1 MYFPKS
7 QITTN
12 LYTNGGEY
20 VYNNTNEE
28 YTGYYFQ
35 TSDGRYF
42 TGRNPNDPP
51 NQEIQIQE
59 DSKLTDAEEGE
70 IGSYNLSTS
79 LYLVPEVYATA
90 KSLNPNSTPP
100 LPPTQVINLPTK
112 ENYKWG
118 EFQRYFSS
126 KNNEVRYT
134 EIDEN
139 QYTKFIDKD
148 PNVDYALY
156 KVFQFPWLI
165 SGNRN
170 EVINVKVIFKNM
182 IQQQTKVKV
191 RDNSGAKLVKC
202 IKVLGGFKKK
212 KAFTG
217 DLIIVSIIKLRNK
230 FKITSKVKK
239 GELYKAVII
248 RTNKKN
254 KKNKKKDGS
263 YSYFFENSICLLN
276 NQEKPIASR
285 IIGPIPKQFKKTR
298 LKLINIASGSFS

>member
-1 MYFPKS
+1 
-7 QITTN
+7 
-12 LYTNGGEY
+12 
-20 VYNNTNEE
+20 
-28 YTGYYFQ
+28 
-35 TSDGRYF
+35 
-42 TGRNPNDPP
+42 
-51 NQEIQIQE
+51 
-59 DSKLTDAEEGE
+59 
-70 IGSYNLSTS
+70 
-79 LYLVPEVYATA
+79 
-90 KSLNPNSTPP
+90 
-100 LPPTQVINLPTK
+100 
-112 ENYKWG
+112 
-118 EFQRYFSS
+118 
-126 KNNEVRYT
+126 
-134 EIDEN
+134 
-139 QYTKFIDKD
+139 
-148 PNVDYALY
+148 
-156 KVFQFPWLI
+156 
-165 SGNRN
+165 
-170 EVINVKVIFKNM
+170 M

-239 GELYKAVII
+239 GELYKAIII

>member
-20 VYNNTNEE
+20 VYVSTNEE

-35 TSDGRYF
+35 TSEGRYF

-51 NQEIQIQE
+51 NKEIQIQE
-59 DSKLTDAEEGE
+59 TSKLRDAEEGE

-90 KSLNPNSTPP
+90 KSLNPNSSPP

-170 EVINVKVIFKNM
+170 EVINVNKKTIERTTLNLKLSGFKSYFKNRYD
-182 IQQQTKVKV
+182 QYYKYTKGSNLKTDGTEFLNKSTGKRYIGLYHIHPEKGPMV
-191 RDNSGAKLVKC
+191 GAEHTLQ
-202 IKVLGGFKKK
+202 IH
-212 KAFTG
+212 
-217 DLIIVSIIKLRNK
+217 DYLI
-230 FKITSKVKK
+230 
-239 GELYKAVII
+239 
-248 RTNKKN
+248 
-254 KKNKKKDGS
+254 
-263 YSYFFENSICLLN
+263 
-276 NQEKPIASR
+276 PI
-285 IIGPIPKQFKKTR
+285 
-298 LKLINIASGSFS
+298 SGSNMDSMVNKIETQNMNEPKMKTYNSSSNTFGGY

>member
-1 MYFPKS
+1 
-7 QITTN
+7 
-12 LYTNGGEY
+12 
-20 VYNNTNEE
+20 
-28 YTGYYFQ
+28 
-35 TSDGRYF
+35 
-42 TGRNPNDPP
+42 
-51 NQEIQIQE
+51 
-59 DSKLTDAEEGE
+59 
-70 IGSYNLSTS
+70 
-79 LYLVPEVYATA
+79 
-90 KSLNPNSTPP
+90 
-100 LPPTQVINLPTK
+100 
-112 ENYKWG
+112 
-118 EFQRYFSS
+118 
-126 KNNEVRYT
+126 
-134 EIDEN
+134 
-139 QYTKFIDKD
+139 
-148 PNVDYALY
+148 
-156 KVFQFPWLI
+156 
-165 SGNRN
+165 
-170 EVINVKVIFKNM
+170 M

-230 FKITSKVKK
+230 FKIASKVKK

>member
-1 MYFPKS
+1 
-7 QITTN
+7 
-12 LYTNGGEY
+12 
-20 VYNNTNEE
+20 
-28 YTGYYFQ
+28 
-35 TSDGRYF
+35 
-42 TGRNPNDPP
+42 
-51 NQEIQIQE
+51 
-59 DSKLTDAEEGE
+59 
-70 IGSYNLSTS
+70 
-79 LYLVPEVYATA
+79 
-90 KSLNPNSTPP
+90 
-100 LPPTQVINLPTK
+100 
-112 ENYKWG
+112 
-118 EFQRYFSS
+118 
-126 KNNEVRYT
+126 
-134 EIDEN
+134 
-139 QYTKFIDKD
+139 
-148 PNVDYALY
+148 
-156 KVFQFPWLI
+156 
-165 SGNRN
+165 
-170 EVINVKVIFKNM
+170 M

-212 KAFTG
+212 KSFTG

-239 GELYKAVII
+239 GELYKAIII